1 MKPTVTVLVHRERQ
15 MSHAVAGSCCASAH
29 STLAA
34 ARTAAALYFG
44 VTEHRVTVEPI
55 TVGDGSAV
63 VEATLQ
69 PMRRAIAWDL
79 LFWSLFAFCVVVW
92 MAVLLWIG
100 GAK

>member
-15 MSHAVAGSCCASAH
+15 MSHAVAGSCRASGH
-29 STLAA
+29 STLSA

-44 VTEHRVTVEPI
+44 VTEHRVTVEP
-55 TVGDGSAV
+55 TMVGDGSAV

-69 PMRRAIAWDL
+69 PVRSPIAWEL
-79 LFWSLFAFCVVVW
+79 LRWAVG
-92 MAVLLWIG
+92 AVLVVAICWLIWIG

>member
-15 MSHAVAGSCCASAH
+15 MSHAVAGSCRASGH
-29 STLAA
+29 STLSA

-44 VTEHRVTVEPI
+44 VTEHRVTVEP
-55 TVGDGSAV
+55 TRVGDGSAV

-69 PMRRAIAWDL
+69 PVRSPIAWEL
-79 LFWSLFAFCVVVW
+79 LRWAVGLVLVVVICVAIW
-92 MAVLLWIG
+92 WG